1 MVVGPFYSLIILLQV
16 RQKQTCIGGGGGT
29 FLGGSRACPLGKFLN
44 IDPWKQNFQQ
54 FEQLFSMHFAVDKVH
69 IICKKESHH

>member
-1 MVVGPFYSLIILLQV
+1 MVVGPFYSLIIRLQV
-16 RQKQTCIGGGGGT
+16 PQKQRGGGT

-44 IDPWKQNFQQ
+44 IDPGKQNFQQ

-69 IICKKESHH
+69 IIHKKESHH